1 MRLRIKPFQHSIGL
15 PEISL
20 IPWQSILSRMAGN
33 QVVPR
38 LACLAFQ
45 EWTPREPTPFFS
57 PIDPLSIASD
67 RHLCIRINEVG
78 LQDMISLCR
87 LFT

>member
-1 MRLRIKPFQHSIGL
+1 
-15 PEISL
+15 
-20 IPWQSILSRMAGN
+20 MAGN

-38 LACLAFQ
+38 LACPAFQ

-57 PIDPLSIASD
+57 SPIDARSVVSNRYL
-67 RHLCIRINEVG
+67 LIRINKLE
-78 LQDMISLCR
+78 LQDMISVRR